1 MSWRVVVVRGRCK
14 LEYKLGYL
22 VCRGEEVKKLFLN
35 EISSLVVE
43 STAVSL
49 TAALLSEL
57 IKNKV
62 NVLFCDENHNPVS
75 QLLPLYGRHDCSGVL
90 RRQLNW
96 KEEHKSA
103 VWTAI
108 VRMKIK
114 KQMEFLSELCCPQS
128 ELLKSYVDGTE
139 LNDRT
144 NREGHAAKEIGRAHV

>member
-62 NVLFCDENHNPVS
+62 NILFCAAEFCGGSSIGKKNTKARC
-75 QLLPLYGRHDCSGVL
+75 GR
-90 RRQLNW
+90 R
-96 KEEHKSA
+96 
-103 VWTAI
+103 
-108 VRMKIK
+108 
-114 KQMEFLSELCCPQS
+114 LS
-128 ELLKSYVDGTE
+128 V
-139 LNDRT
+139 
-144 NREGHAAKEIGRAHV
+144 

>member
-62 NVLFCDENHNPVS
+62 NIVFCDENHNPVHS
-75 QLLPLYGRHDCSGVL
+75 FCRFTEDTIAAEFCGGSSIGKKNTKARCGR
-90 RRQLNW
+90 R
-96 KEEHKSA
+96 
-103 VWTAI
+103 
-108 VRMKIK
+108 
-114 KQMEFLSELCCPQS
+114 LS
-128 ELLKSYVDGTE
+128 V
-139 LNDRT
+139 
-144 NREGHAAKEIGRAHV
+144 

>member
-75 QLLPLYGRHDCSGVL
+75 QLLPLYGRHDCSEFCGGSSIGKKNIKARCG
-90 RRQLNW
+90 RRL
-96 KEEHKSA
+96 
-103 VWTAI
+103 
-108 VRMKIK
+108 
-114 KQMEFLSELCCPQS
+114 
-128 ELLKSYVDGTE
+128 YV
-139 LNDRT
+139 
-144 NREGHAAKEIGRAHV
+144 